1 MIKGFDTIG
10 AFQKSVE
17 AIAIAKK
24 CTKLFS
30 ETIIFV
36 DDEHPG
42 HDAFLS
48 NQPRR
53 VEFAVRKRVTFYSE
67 KSLASSLVPG
77 RLPAAMVHCN
87 ANKRSDPLSR

>member
-36 DDEHPG
+36 DDEDLG

-48 NQPRR
+48 NQPRP
-53 VEFAVRKRVTFYSE
+53 EFAVRKRVTFYSE
-67 KSLASSLVPG
+67 KSLASGLVPG
-77 RLPAAMVHCN
+77 RLPAAM
-87 ANKRSDPLSR
+87 AALMT